1 MMPRQR
7 IMFIECKGDSLT
19 GEARIGLVTFS
30 KSGKSIH
37 YQGKTFE
44 TLSGT
49 GFKANYFDV
58 ETGEHYWIS
67 GCKKNGEDR
76 LYGERLPIFIDDDVH
91 ESYWVEIRNMPEQ
104 KHISR
109 IH

>member
-1 MMPRQR
+1 MARQR

-19 GEARIGLVTFS
+19 GEARIGLVTYS

-44 TLSGT
+44 TLNGT

-58 ETGEHYWIS
+58 ETREHYWIDS
-67 GCKKNGEDR
+67 MASAFLFLSMRMFAK
-76 LYGERLPIFIDDDVH
+76 PIG
-91 ESYWVEIRNMPEQ
+91 
-104 KHISR
+104 
-109 IH
+109 